1 MFTKA
6 SPERRT
12 ARALRALLEGVE
24 PGSALAETIQ
34 MLVVLGG
41 LEHLLPRILA
51 EIHPY
56 WGGES
61 LDGFFLA
68 EAKKLD
74 HDKAELRGVC
84 ILISDQSI
92 TPFHVQMQLSASADE
107 IDWMECRIGKRGGGA
122 GGMKRVPWSKWN
134 GHSYAFLQ
142 DSLKPIERAYAV
154 TFGEERLTPA

>member
-1 MFTKA
+1 MFAKA

-12 ARALRALLEGVE
+12 ARAIRALLEGVE
-24 PGSALAETIQ
+24 SGCSLAQTMQ

-41 LEHLLPRILA
+41 LEHLLPSVLS

-56 WGGES
+56 WKGES

-68 EAKKLD
+68 DTKKLD
-74 HDKAELRGVC
+74 YDKAELRGVC

-107 IDWMECRIGKRGGGA
+107 LDWLECRLGKRGDGA
-122 GGMKRVPWSKWN
+122 GGMERIPWSKWS
-134 GHSYAFLQ
+134 GHSYAVLQ
-142 DSLKPIERAYAV
+142 DSLKPIEWAYAV
-154 TFGEERLTPA
+154 TFGEKRPIPN